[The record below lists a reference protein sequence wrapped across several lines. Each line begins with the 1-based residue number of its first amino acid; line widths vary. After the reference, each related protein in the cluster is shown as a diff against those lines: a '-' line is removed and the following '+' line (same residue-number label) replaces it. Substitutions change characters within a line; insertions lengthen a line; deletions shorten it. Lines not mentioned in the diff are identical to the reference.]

1 MALSCPRGR
10 LLFSRANYS
19 RFFVE
24 KLLKTETDSRW
35 ISVLDSSVATWGGGF
50 PRFFTRSAA
59 MMNAD
64 ALPQSLEELKSILAQ
79 DKSQVDEDLWRNAV
93 KVGGADKSLD
103 HLLRTILD
111 FV

>member
-1 MALSCPRGR
+1 
-10 LLFSRANYS
+10 
-19 RFFVE
+19 
-24 KLLKTETDSRW
+24 
-35 ISVLDSSVATWGGGF
+35 
-50 PRFFTRSAA
+50 